1 MIKFFKFFSLSL
13 ILFVGVNQVNAQTEE
28 CLMCHGDNSLSY
40 ERDNKLVS
48 LYVNEDKFKG
58 SIHADLECVDCHMDF
73 DPEDIPHR
81 EGEDIYKVDCS
92 ICHDGPAEMY
102 HESLHGQA
110 LEHGKFLAPT
120 CVTCHGKHDIL
131 SHTNEKA
138 KTYVMNVPDLCGSC
152 HKEGTQVSTLR
163 SISQRHILENYKES
177 IHGDGLFR
185 RGLTVTAVCTSCHFA
200 HNILPHENP
209 KSSINRSNIA
219 STCMQCHS
227 QIEKVH
233 TKVIRGELWEKQ
245 PHVIPACIDCHQ
257 PHEVRRVFYQQNY
270 DDKKCMSCHSDKNLT
285 REVDGEIR
293 SLYVDVNDLT
303 HSIHKDNSCIKC
315 HTNVSQFNDPICL
328 ESGKV
333 DCSIC
338 HASQV
343 EEWQLSQHSIEL
355 MNGNEESPYCTDC
368 HGDHLIKKKTDRT
381 SPTFSRN
388 IPDLCG
394 KCHSPGGAGKSI
406 LEDDLGIIK
415 DYTQSIHGSL
425 LETGLTVTAT
435 CVDCHSAH
443 RELPEENPLSTV
455 HKSNIGE
462 TCATCHLGIFEKFNK
477 SVHSPLVT
485 KTDKELPGCQDCHQ
499 AHTIK
504 RTDKDNFRAE
514 IIEQC
519 GRCHEEVTE
528 SYFDTF
534 HGKVSK
540 LGSIGAAKCYD
551 CHGSHNILPTYNPES
566 TLHRDNIVQTCATCH
581 ENSNRKFVGYLTHA
595 THHDKE
601 KYPFLFY
608 TFWFMTILLSVT
620 FLFFGTHTL
629 LWLPRG
635 LAERRKEKKEREQK
649 EKNKNTTKGKT
660 D

>member
-1 MIKFFKFFSLSL
+1 MIKFFNAFLLFFIVSIS
-13 ILFVGVNQVNAQTEE
+13 ISAQIED
-28 CLMCHGDNSLSY
+28 CLMCHEDQSLSK
-40 ERDNKLVS
+40 ERDNKVVS
-48 LYVNEDKFKG
+48 LFVSEQKFKA
-58 SIHADLECVDCHMDF
+58 SVHADLECVDCHMDF
-73 DPEDIPHR
+73 DPEELPHL
-81 EGEDIYKVDCS
+81 EGEDIYKVDCGM
-92 ICHDGPAEMY
+92 CHDEEAEMY
-102 HESLHGQA
+102 SESLHGQA
-110 LEHGKFLAPT
+110 VEHGKFLAPS
-120 CVTCHGKHDIL
+120 CKTCHGKHDIL
-131 SHTNEKA
+131 SPQNENSP
-138 KTYVMNVPDLCGSC
+138 THVMNIPNLCGNC
-152 HKEGTQVSTLR
+152 HKEGTQVSNLR

-185 RGLTVTAVCTSCHFA
+185 RGLIVTAVCTSCHFT

-209 KSSINRSNIA
+209 NSSINRNNIA
-219 STCMQCHS
+219 STCMQCHG

-245 PHVIPACIDCHQ
+245 PHIIPACVDCHQ
-257 PHEVRRVFYQQNY
+257 PHEVRRVFYAQNY
-270 DDKKCMSCHSDKNLT
+270 DDKKCMSCHSNKDLS
-285 REVDGEIR
+285 REVNGEKQ
-293 SLYVDVNDLT
+293 SLFVDLDDLA
-303 HSIHKDNSCIKC
+303 HSVHKDNSCIKC
-315 HTNVSQFNDPICL
+315 HTNVNQFNDPICL

-333 DCSIC
+333 DCSMC
-338 HASQV
+338 HNDQV

-355 MNGNEESPYCTDC
+355 MKGNTAAPYCTDC
-368 HGDHLIKKKTDRT
+368 HGDHKILKKTNQA

-394 KCHSPGGAGKSI
+394 RCHSPGGAGKSI

-425 LETGLTVTAT
+425 LESGLTVTAT

-443 RELPEENPLSTV
+443 RELPEDNPLSYV
-455 HKSNIGE
+455 NHKNIGA
-462 TCATCHLGIFEKFNK
+462 TCAKCHLGIYEKFNK
-477 SVHSPLVT
+477 SIHSPLVS

-504 RTDKDNFRAE
+504 RTDKDNFRDE

-519 GRCHEEVTE
+519 GRCHEDVTE

-551 CHGSHNILPTYNPES
+551 CHGSHDILPTYNPS
-566 TLHRDNIVQTCATCH
+566 SKLHRNNIVSTCAKCH
-581 ENSNRKFVGYLTHA
+581 ENSNKMFVGYLTHA
-595 THHDKE
+595 THHDRE
-601 KYPFLFY
+601 KYPVLFY

-635 LAERRKEKKEREQK
+635 LAERRKEKKEK
-649 EKNKNTTKGKT
+649 EMKNKSTKGKAE
-660 D
+660 